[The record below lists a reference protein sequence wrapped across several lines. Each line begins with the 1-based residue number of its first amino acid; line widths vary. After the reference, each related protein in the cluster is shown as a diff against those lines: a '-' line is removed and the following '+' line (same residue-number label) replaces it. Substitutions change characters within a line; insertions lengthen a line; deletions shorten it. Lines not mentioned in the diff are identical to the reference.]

1 MGTAVCALFLYKNAS
16 LLAVFPLVG
25 TLKRSAWYYP
35 LLNYPK
41 THFKQKNNYICTIN
55 NKQHDKAKDK

>member
-1 MGTAVCALFLYKNAS
+1 MT
-16 LLAVFPLVG
+16 
-25 TLKRSAWYYP
+25 

-41 THFKQKNNYICTIN
+41 TYIKQKNDYICTIN